1 MSETEMIEEEQVPN
15 PYNMKK
21 PWHKDGQT
29 KPTPKLMNFIMSKM
43 KLFLI
48 IRLPEKLNRPL
59 ILLMILTIK
68 KDMTI

>member
-29 KPTPKLMNFIMSKM
+29 KPTPRADELYYEQNEAVPKNQATRKTKSA
-43 KLFLI
+43 
-48 IRLPEKLNRPL
+48 PDTS
-59 ILLMILTIK
+59 MILTIK